1 MLTARVTFMELT
13 MKRSSV
19 LLLHLLLGSCSTY
32 AYENVALRGK
42 ATQSTRH
49 LHPWSSADN
58 AIDGNRDTNSGSG
71 SCTHTLVE
79 ANPWWRVDL
88 LESYIVTSLVITNR
102 GDCCA
107 ERLNGAEIHIG
118 HSLEDNGVGNPLVGV
133 ISHVPAGRSLKV
145 TFTKLVVGRYVTVTL
160 TGPEK
165 ILSLCE
171 VEVYGYHAPT
181 GENLA
186 LQGQATQSTLHATGF
201 ANLAIDGNRASN
213 WAEGSCSHT
222 TKTMNPWW
230 RLDLGKTHR
239 VFSVNITNYNTH
251 PELINGAEIRI
262 GDSLDNDGNNNPRCA
277 VITSIAGGFTE
288 NFNCN
293 GMDGR
298 YVNVVIPG
306 RVEYLAVC
314 EFEVYGSRLD

>member
-1 MLTARVTFMELT
+1 HETQL
-13 MKRSSV
+13 RSASA
-19 LLLHLLLGSCSTY
+19 LLLGSCSTY
-32 AYENVALRGK
+32 AYVNTPPA
-42 ATQSTRH
+42 
-49 LHPWSSADN
+49 PWSSADN

-79 ANPWWRVDL
+79 ANPWW
-88 LESYIVTSLVITNR
+88 R

-181 GENLA
+181 GENL
-186 LQGQATQSTLHATGF
+186 STCIF
-201 ANLAIDGNRASN
+201 
-213 WAEGSCSHT
+213 
-222 TKTMNPWW
+222 
-230 RLDLGKTHR
+230 
-239 VFSVNITNYNTH
+239 Y
-251 PELINGAEIRI
+251 PEPLK
-262 GDSLDNDGNNNPRCA
+262 
-277 VITSIAGGFTE
+277 
-288 NFNCN
+288 
-293 GMDGR
+293 M
-298 YVNVVIPG
+298 
-306 RVEYLAVC
+306 
-314 EFEVYGSRLD
+314 